1 MSAILHAGAFVLAI
15 LISIALIRAALAV
28 PAWWAA
34 LTVSALMNIPVAL
47 LAWAGVPRWVIPLPL
62 VAILGV
68 LAFMLS
74 VVAVEQHRRLQHLRR
89 ERDNARQALR
99 RPESIKTSASAA
111 VGTPTP
117 AGWWDAPTIMIPTAE
132 VRGIDDAIADNQEM
146 VADQSDEGRNEN
158 EDNQEFDALIRRN
171 FTV

>member
-15 LISIALIRAALAV
+15 LISIALIRAAFAV

-47 LAWAGVPRWVIPLPL
+47 LAWAGAPRWVIPLPL

-74 VVAVEQHRRLQHLRR
+74 AVAVEQHRRLQHLCR
-89 ERDNARQALR
+89 ERDNARQTLR
-99 RPESIKTSASAA
+99 RPESVEASASAA
-111 VGTPTP
+111 AGTPAP
-117 AGWWDAPTIMIPTAE
+117 AGWWDAPKITAPVTE
-132 VRGIDDAIADNQEM
+132 DDSIDTVINRSDLVGGQHGRNRS
-146 VADQSDEGRNEN
+146 ADQDS
-158 EDNQEFDALIRRN
+158 QEFQELIRRN
-171 FTV
+171 FSI